1 MKKIYCISTLTLA
14 LSAALVSCDMDA
26 PNQSSAGT
34 DVIGYTEKLAESAVM
49 SIHQSFGETNS
60 YRGRFTPYY
69 GLNTDVEII
78 NGLAASKTPDGGKLD
93 LAAYNAQPNN
103 SQMNTDNNAYAKFYE
118 GIERANMVIDAIDKN
133 GTPETRP
140 EMARLKAEAMTLRAV
155 IYLDLIKGWGDV
167 PYRFEPIES
176 NTIYKGR
183 ADRDTIYKRLL
194 ADLDWAKTH
203 VAWPGGDDKT
213 KSVERV
219 NQAFNRFFMPF

>member
-1 MKKIYCISTLTLA
+1 MKTIYKISA
-14 LSAALVSCDMDA
+14 LSLVMAASLTSCDMDA
-26 PNQSSAGT
+26 PNQSALEPE
-34 DVIGYTEKLAESAVM
+34 VIGYTEKLAESAVM

-78 NGLAASKTPDGGKLD
+78 NGLSAAKTPDGGKLD

-167 PYRFEPIES
+167 P
-176 NTIYKGR
+176 
-183 ADRDTIYKRLL
+183 
-194 ADLDWAKTH
+194 
-203 VAWPGGDDKT
+203 
-213 KSVERV
+213 
-219 NQAFNRFFMPF
+219 